1 MIPEELLL
9 KRYCSQV
16 VFVNHTVVCV
26 IFYYISYFSALS
38 TADKYTYSSFILAL
52 YTQENCEKVRQTIY
66 TWHLS

>member
-38 TADKYTYSSFILAL
+38 TADKYTYSSFIL
-52 YTQENCEKVRQTIY
+52 
-66 TWHLS
+66 